1 MDTLKTILHSIKK
14 ENMEIKSAIKQ
25 TTFIIASK
33 DRKNLPENISIINN
47 DYLRL
52 LDSLSSVL
60 NLSLNI

>member
-60 NLSLNI
+60 NLSLKI